1 MLAAV
6 IRFIQKTGMGG
17 FNTSPYDPGRN
28 ATSCRPMVF
37 LVPVLVLGLL
47 IGPMAQTAQ
56 AVDLDIGEA
65 SGIVGDTVLVEI
77 TTEDLTGL
85 NVYSY
90 ELTITWY
97 ADRATVIDA
106 PVSGTITEPWG
117 APTVNS
123 QPGRIDVASA
133 GTSPLAGAGT
143 LIYLQFILGPT
154 AANANLSFDNF
165 MFNEGDPADTL
176 SNGYLYISA
185 APSISIN
192 PNSGEVAVGDSLEFS
207 TAYGTPP
214 YTYGTTDEAIG
225 DFTGTDHLK
234 GISPGAVYAFVEDD
248 NGITDTTTS
257 QIYVRALKLTAG
269 NESGTEGN
277 TVLVPMTIT
286 DPSTF
291 GIKSAEFT
299 VTYNENDLTAI
310 GTSDAGT
317 IAEAAGWSS
326 SVYNVSDGR
335 IDVSMAGTTDLAGP
349 GVLVYI
355 EFLIDDISYN
365 KNVTLY
371 TTEGMFNEVYPPVH
385 VNGNIYAT
393 ALPTIS
399 ITPDTKTIVVGDE
412 LQFSVSGSTTP
423 PLNWGVTEPA
433 LADIDATGNLTA
445 LSSGATRVFVVDDV
459 GATDTTSTIYICDLY
474 VVAPDETVHTVFP
487 DAVPISPDRDV
498 TGLGIY
504 SYEMTFSFNDDAIEI
519 ESVTILGTL
528 SEGWGT
534 PTINT
539 SVPGYITIVN
549 AGSTPLAGSLPFF
562 ILNIEGLPGYEGY
575 WIHIYFE
582 NVLFNE
588 GEPCALTQDGTVR
601 IITGVDDHSIP
612 RMRLDQNYPNPF
624 NPSTVIRYSLGQ
636 EGQARLQ
643 IFTLEG
649 KLVRTLVDRY
659 HDTAGPHEAI
669 WNGFNNRGGR
679 VSSGVYFYRLEAH
692 SNSLLRKMV
701 LLR

>member
-1 MLAAV
+1 
-6 IRFIQKTGMGG
+6 
-17 FNTSPYDPGRN
+17 
-28 ATSCRPMVF
+28 MVF
-37 LVPVLVLGLL
+37 PVLALVLGLL

-65 SGIVGDTVLVEI
+65 SGIVGDTVLVAI

-85 NVYSY
+85 NIYSY
-90 ELTITWY
+90 QFTITWY
-97 ADRATVIDA
+97 ADRATAIDA

-117 APTVNS
+117 APTVNG
-123 QPGRIDVASA
+123 QPGRVDVAVA
-133 GTSPLAGAGT
+133 GTVPLTGAGT
-143 LIYLQFILGPT
+143 LIYLELILGPT
-154 AANANLSFDNF
+154 AANASLNFDDF

-185 APSISIN
+185 APYINIS

-207 TAYGTPP
+207 TGYGTPP

-225 DFTGTDHLK
+225 DFAGTDHLK

-248 NGITDTTTS
+248 NGTTDTTTS
-257 QIYVRALKLTAG
+257 QIFVRALKLTAG
-269 NESGTEGN
+269 NETGTEGN

-286 DPSTF
+286 DPSAF
-291 GIKSAEFT
+291 GVKSAEFAL
-299 VTYNENDLTAI
+299 TYNENVLTAI

-317 IAEAAGWSS
+317 IAEAAGWSG
-326 SVYNVSDGR
+326 SVYNVSNGR
-335 IDVSMAGTTDLAGP
+335 IDVSMAGTADLAGP
-349 GVLVYI
+349 GILVYL
-355 EFLIDDISYN
+355 EFLIDDISYSS
-365 KNVTLY
+365 NVYLY
-371 TTEGMFNEVYPPVH
+371 VTGGMFNEIYPPVH
-385 VNGNIYAT
+385 VDGSIYAT
-393 ALPTIS
+393 ALATLS

-412 LQFSVSGSTTP
+412 LQFSASGPTTP

-445 LSSGATRVFVVDDV
+445 LASGATRVFVVDDV
-459 GATDTTSTIYICDLY
+459 GATDTTNTIYICDLY

-498 TGLGIY
+498 TGMGIY
-504 SYEMTFSFNDDAIEI
+504 SYEMTLSFNADAIEV
-519 ESVTILGTL
+519 ESVTVLGTL

-534 PTINT
+534 PTVNS

-562 ILNIEGLPGYEGY
+562 ILNIEGLPGWEGY
-575 WIHIYFE
+575 WAHIYFE
-582 NVLFNE
+582 DVLFNE
-588 GEPCALTQDGTVR
+588 GEPCALTQDGSVR
-601 IITGVDDHSIP
+601 IITGVDDHPTP
-612 RMRLDQNYPNPF
+612 RIWLDQNYPNPF

-636 EGQARLQ
+636 KGQARLQ
-643 IFTLEG
+643 IFTSEG

-669 WNGFNNRGGR
+669 WNGFNNRGVR

-692 SNSLLRKMV
+692 SSSLLRKMV